1 MKNKSLIFS
10 YFLLFGFLV
19 SMYGYGMGVKQTKAS
34 SSEQTTTHK
43 TVGILQ
49 YVSHPALDT
58 IKEGVIEGLKKG
70 GYTEGDNL
78 TIRFQNG
85 QADQSKLATMSE
97 QLVNNKADVLVG
109 IATPAAQALANTT
122 STIPIVL
129 GAVTDPVSAK
139 LVTSLKEPGGNI
151 TGVSDKAPINAQFEL
166 AQTLLPKAKTVGIL
180 YSSAEDNSKY
190 QVEEATKIA
199 EALGYTV
206 KKYAVPS
213 TNEIS
218 QTVQVMSET
227 VDFIYVP
234 LDNTIANAMASVVAQ
249 ANKTKTPIIP
259 SVDTMVEQGGLATV
273 GINQKELGIK
283 TGEMVAAILNGKSN
297 PATTPVYTFS
307 SGDIIVN
314 TKQAEIL
321 GITIPD
327 DILEKATN
335 EMKKLSKGIAGLAF
349 FLALGIGGYLVGLQQ
364 GTSKVATITT
374 STQKHYTIGILQY
387 ISHPSLDKI
396 KKGIIDG
403 LDKEG
408 YTDGKNA
415 TITFLNGQGDQSKL
429 KTMSQQLVSENPD
442 VLIPIATPAAKAIAN
457 ETTTIPIVAGAIS
470 DPVGSG
476 LVTSVTE
483 PTGNITGVQNKA
495 PITDQIKLLKELLPD
510 AKTIGVIY
518 SANEENSKSYVKA
531 ITEKGTEAGYEIK
544 SYAIQSSNDLT
555 QTVQVMS
562 QETDVI
568 YVPQDN
574 GIASAFQTLMN
585 EANKAKK
592 PVFVSVDNMVEE
604 GGLATVG
611 QDQYQLGIRTA
622 KLVAKVLKQTSKTTL
637 PFDVVSTGNVI
648 VNEEKAKELGITIPE
663 DVLKDA
669 TIVGGD

>member
-1 MKNKSLIFS
+1 MFLQLPIDAVFFMKRGVEGMKNKSLIFS
-10 YFLLFGFLV
+10 YVLLFGFLV
-19 SMYGYGMGVKQTKAS
+19 TMYGYGMGVKQTKAL

-58 IKEGVIEGLKKG
+58 IKEGVIEGLKNG
-70 GYTEGDNL
+70 SYTEGDNL

-139 LVTSLKEPGGNI
+139 LVASLKEPGGNI

-190 QVEEATKIA
+190 QVEEAKKIA

-218 QTVQVMSET
+218 QTVQVMSEA

-327 DILEKATN
+327 DILEKAT
-335 EMKKLSKGIAGLAF
+335 I
-349 FLALGIGGYLVGLQQ
+349 
-364 GTSKVATITT
+364 
-374 STQKHYTIGILQY
+374 
-387 ISHPSLDKI
+387 
-396 KKGIIDG
+396 
-403 LDKEG
+403 EG
-408 YTDGKNA
+408 D
-415 TITFLNGQGDQSKL
+415 
-429 KTMSQQLVSENPD
+429 E
-442 VLIPIATPAAKAIAN
+442 
-457 ETTTIPIVAGAIS
+457 
-470 DPVGSG
+470 
-476 LVTSVTE
+476 
-483 PTGNITGVQNKA
+483 
-495 PITDQIKLLKELLPD
+495 
-510 AKTIGVIY
+510 
-518 SANEENSKSYVKA
+518 
-531 ITEKGTEAGYEIK
+531 
-544 SYAIQSSNDLT
+544 
-555 QTVQVMS
+555 
-562 QETDVI
+562 
-568 YVPQDN
+568 
-574 GIASAFQTLMN
+574 
-585 EANKAKK
+585 
-592 PVFVSVDNMVEE
+592 
-604 GGLATVG
+604 
-611 QDQYQLGIRTA
+611 
-622 KLVAKVLKQTSKTTL
+622 
-637 PFDVVSTGNVI
+637 
-648 VNEEKAKELGITIPE
+648 
-663 DVLKDA
+663 
-669 TIVGGD
+669 